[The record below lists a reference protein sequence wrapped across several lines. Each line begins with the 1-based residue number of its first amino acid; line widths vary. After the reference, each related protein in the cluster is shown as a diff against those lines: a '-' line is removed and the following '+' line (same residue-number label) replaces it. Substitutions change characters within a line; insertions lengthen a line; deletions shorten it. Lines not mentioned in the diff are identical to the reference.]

1 MNCLNIVST
10 WKIVSKIVILQ
21 CFVLLVCFTVFTKW
35 YFIPV
40 SKKYAEQLTNTAKYE
55 KRITKIE
62 PPAVTICFEPHF
74 KQSVYDKYKI
84 TADIFFFDAYPDVM
98 KTKTIKV
105 S

>member
-1 MNCLNIVST
+1 MNCFLQK

-84 TADIFFFDAYPDVM
+84 TADVFFVDVYPDVM